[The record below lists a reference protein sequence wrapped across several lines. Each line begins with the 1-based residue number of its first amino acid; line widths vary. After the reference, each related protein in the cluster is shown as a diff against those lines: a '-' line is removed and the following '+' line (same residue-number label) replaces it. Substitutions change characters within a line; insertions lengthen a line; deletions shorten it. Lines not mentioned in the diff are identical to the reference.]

1 VFRRSIIFEPNIL
14 GEHCI
19 MKRPYRRELRPRLE
33 HLDERCLPT
42 TGLTVAQLIQAYNLT
57 TLSNGTSD
65 NGSGQTIALIEAY
78 HDPNLTKNVQTFDTS
93 SQNGGLNLGSSTSF
107 LTVDNLAGST
117 TNAGWAGEEELDVEV
132 AHAIAPGA
140 KILVIEA
147 KSASIQDLMTAVT
160 TANSLAKADNVTVV
174 SMSWGGSEFSGET
187 AYDKNFQTP
196 GITYVASAGDSVGA
210 EYPASSPYVV
220 SVGGTTLN
228 LNSSNAIASEATWSS
243 SGGGTSLFEA
253 KPSYQSSL
261 PGSTRTTP
269 DVTFD
274 GDPNSGIMVYTTGN
288 FISQS
293 SWYQVGGTSV
303 GAPAWAGIIAIT
315 NEALVNAGQKV
326 LDSTGPTQTLTD
338 LYKLANTNAFNSV
351 AAAPSNGGFFGGGG
365 FFGSRFRFF
374 NPPTATTS
382 ALGSPNGANL
392 VSDLVSVV
400 GTGTVPSSAITHASS
415 ATTSLT
421 STAGHSTQTVL
432 IGLPTPP
439 SFGGSQ
445 GFGLGGFIG
454 GVFDTN
460 GDHHW
465 LY

>member
-1 VFRRSIIFEPNIL
+1 MRRP
-14 GEHCI
+14 
-19 MKRPYRRELRPRLE
+19 RRRDLRPALE
-33 HLDERCLPT
+33 HLDERCLPA
-42 TGLTVAQLIQAYNLT
+42 TGLTVGQLIQAYNLG
-57 TLSNGTSD
+57 TLSKGTSD

-78 HDPNLTKNVQTFDTS
+78 HDPNLTTNVQTFDTS

-107 LTVDNLAGST
+107 LSVDNLAGSS

-160 TANSLAKADNVTVV
+160 TANSLANTDHISVV

-187 AYDKNFQTP
+187 AYDKDFQTP

-220 SVGGTTLN
+220 SVGGTTLT
-228 LNSSNAIASEATWSS
+228 LNSSNAIASEVTWSS
-243 SGGGTSLFEA
+243 SGGGASLYEA
-253 KPSYQSSL
+253 KPSYQSNL
-261 PGSTRTTP
+261 PGSTRTSP
-269 DVTFD
+269 DVAFD

-303 GAPAWAGIIAIT
+303 GAPSWAGIIAIT

-326 LDSTGPTQTLTD
+326 LDTTGPTQTLTD
-338 LYKLANTNAFNSV
+338 LYKLGNTSAFNTVS
-351 AAAPSNGGFFGGGG
+351 AAPSNGGGFFGGG
-365 FFGSRFRFF
+365 FFGSRFRHFA
-374 NPPTATTS
+374 PPTATTP

-400 GTGTVPSSAITHASS
+400 ETGTVPTNALTHATSTSVSS
-415 ATTSLT
+415 ATS
-421 STAGHSTQTVL
+421 STHSSPTVL
-432 IGLPTPP
+432 IGLPAPP
-439 SFGGSQ
+439 SFGGSP
-445 GFGLGGFIG
+445 GFGQGGFGGLFG
-454 GVFDTN
+454 GVFDT
-460 GDHHW
+460 GGQHHW
-465 LY
+465 LF

>member
-1 VFRRSIIFEPNIL
+1 
-14 GEHCI
+14 
-19 MKRPYRRELRPRLE
+19 
-33 HLDERCLPT
+33 LPT
-42 TGLTVAQLIQAYNLT
+42 TGLTAAQLIQAYNLS

-93 SQNGGLNLGSSTSF
+93 SKNGGLNLGSSTSF
-107 LTVDNLAGST
+107 LTVDDLAGST
-117 TNAGWAGEEELDVEV
+117 SNAGWAGEEELDVEV

-160 TANSLAKADNVTVV
+160 TANSLAKQDNITVV

-187 AYDKNFQTP
+187 AYDKDFQTP

-228 LNSSNAIASEATWSS
+228 LSSSNAIASEVTWSS

-261 PGSTRTTP
+261 SGSARTTP
-269 DVTFD
+269 DVAFD
-274 GDPNSGIMVYTTGN
+274 GDPNSGIMVFTTGN
-288 FISQS
+288 SINQS
-293 SWYQVGGTSV
+293 GWFQVGGTSV

-338 LYKLANTNAFNSV
+338 LHKLSGTNAFNTV
-351 AAAPSNGGFFGGGG
+351 AAAPSNGGFGGG
-365 FFGSRFRFF
+365 FFGGRFRFF
-374 NPPTATTS
+374 SPPTATTP

-400 GTGTVPSSAITHASS
+400 KTGTVPTSAAHSSGTTASS
-415 ATTSLT
+415 ITTT
-421 STAGHSTQTVL
+421 GHTTQTVL
-432 IGLPTPP
+432 IGVPTPP